1 MTPAASEGHHLAGRL
16 SVSASP
22 ERLLGARRLV
32 VPANGLEFEVF
43 EAGDG
48 DRLALLLHGFPQHA
62 VSWHNQVP
70 FLAGLGYRVWAVNQ
84 RGYGRTSR
92 PKRRE
97 DYTLDKLTG
106 DVAGLFDASGAASAA
121 LVAHDWGGLVAWTFA
136 IRRIRPLARLV
147 IINVPHPLCFRRELK
162 TWGQRRKSWYIGF
175 FQMPALPELLLSAAA
190 GGLLA
195 SRLRRAAR
203 RPEALSSEVLDV
215 YRANVSAPGAATAM
229 LNWYRTA
236 GRDVMA
242 ARDLDAPIDTPTL
255 VVWGEQDIAL
265 GLPCLDGIERYC
277 RDLRIERLPGVSHW
291 APEDA
296 PQEVNRLLGLF
307 L

>member
-1 MTPAASEGHHLAGRL
+1 MTPAGSEGHRVAGRL
-16 SVSASP
+16 SVSASL

-97 DYTLDKLTG
+97 DYTLD
-106 DVAGLFDASGAASAA
+106 
-121 LVAHDWGGLVAWTFA
+121 
-136 IRRIRPLARLV
+136 
-147 IINVPHPLCFRRELK
+147 
-162 TWGQRRKSWYIGF
+162 
-175 FQMPALPELLLSAAA
+175 
-190 GGLLA
+190 
-195 SRLRRAAR
+195 
-203 RPEALSSEVLDV
+203 
-215 YRANVSAPGAATAM
+215 
-229 LNWYRTA
+229 
-236 GRDVMA
+236 
-242 ARDLDAPIDTPTL
+242 
-255 VVWGEQDIAL
+255 
-265 GLPCLDGIERYC
+265 
-277 RDLRIERLPGVSHW
+277 
-291 APEDA
+291 
-296 PQEVNRLLGLF
+296 RLLGLF